1 LEKAVSEFEAECRKK
16 FDIYCQCYK
25 VAAYHS
31 LKRKYAAKAY
41 AVIDAFLD
49 FRDVQSL

>member
-1 LEKAVSEFEAECRKK
+1 LEKAVSDFESECRRE
-16 FDIYCQCYK
+16 FAVYCECYK
-25 VAAYHS
+25 ASAYHS
-31 LKRKYAAKAY
+31 LKKLYAEKAY